1 MKQKNWKG
9 IIYYNNFYIFFIRRR
24 SDDEDDIARQVRR
37 KIGICDS
44 CDFTSVVDPSISKPQ
59 SLDIIVH
66 PDAKRQELL
75 NNYKDVVQNM
85 VFNNLTKQNTLKS
98 IPVIPYS
105 VYKSDDEDE
114 DDEQVS
120 YDFFLFL
127 CSFVFYYALLL
138 VFHSYFNIIE
148 WLAQYWISFS
158 SYNLAFN
165 SWISS

>member
-1 MKQKNWKG
+1 
-9 IIYYNNFYIFFIRRR
+9 
-24 SDDEDDIARQVRR
+24 
-37 KIGICDS
+37 
-44 CDFTSVVDPSISKPQ
+44 
-59 SLDIIVH
+59 
-66 PDAKRQELL
+66 
-75 NNYKDVVQNM
+75 M

-148 WLAQYWISFS
+148 WLAQY
-158 SYNLAFN
+158 
-165 SWISS
+165 